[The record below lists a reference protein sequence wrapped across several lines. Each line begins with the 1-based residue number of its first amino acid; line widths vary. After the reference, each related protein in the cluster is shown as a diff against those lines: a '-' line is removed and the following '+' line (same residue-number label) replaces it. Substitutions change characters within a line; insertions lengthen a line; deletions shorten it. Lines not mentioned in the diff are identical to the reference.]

1 MSNLEQVNMEEVY
14 KEFDQCVEIF
24 NRPDPSLSML
34 FDKPDLKAWKAT
46 APDGSGLL
54 LKMEFIFDMEL
65 EEFFKMIVVNE
76 NRHLWDNKF
85 HNYEVIKTFGP
96 GDALIYY
103 AIKTPFM
110 VTTRD
115 MLARRQIIQNYRGYD
130 YMIKINS
137 QQSELRPPLKGYVRG
152 SLNGS
157 FVGIKKLEN
166 GRILVQNRFALSLGG
181 SIPVMILSSMSSNI
195 PKELYDQT
203 IEGLKILK
211 KKGLI

>member
-1 MSNLEQVNMEEVY
+1 
-14 KEFDQCVEIF
+14 
-24 NRPDPSLSML
+24 ML

-115 MLARRQIIQNYRGYD
+115 MLARR
-130 YMIKINS
+130 
-137 QQSELRPPLKGYVRG
+137 
-152 SLNGS
+152 
-157 FVGIKKLEN
+157 
-166 GRILVQNRFALSLGG
+166 
-181 SIPVMILSSMSSNI
+181 
-195 PKELYDQT
+195 
-203 IEGLKILK
+203 
-211 KKGLI
+211 